1 LYELKIFKTIF
12 STNQFVNKTVST
24 WNITPDIKDIT
35 MWKKHQEILFYEKAC
50 LLYGVLAKEEYKQ
63 NK

>member
-1 LYELKIFKTIF
+1 
-12 STNQFVNKTVST
+12 
-24 WNITPDIKDIT
+24 

-50 LLYGVLAKEEYKQ
+50 LLYGILAKEEYKQ